1 MSEKDI
7 ITMAS
12 VNDSNNEF
20 GKGVDGRMRY
30 IISNPEAI

>member
-1 MSEKDI
+1 VSEKDI

-20 GKGVDGRMRY
+20 GKGVDGRM
-30 IISNPEAI
+30 ST

>member
-20 GKGVDGRMRY
+20 GKGVDGRM
-30 IISNPEAI
+30 ST